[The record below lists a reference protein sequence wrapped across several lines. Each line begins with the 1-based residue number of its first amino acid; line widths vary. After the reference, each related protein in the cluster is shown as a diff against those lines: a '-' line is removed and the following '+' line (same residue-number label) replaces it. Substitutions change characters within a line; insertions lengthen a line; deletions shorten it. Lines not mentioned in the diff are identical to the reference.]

1 MQKKYRKKSCILF
14 PFAQSQINIEQQNGV
29 QLAILSVPP
38 IIQNGQ
44 AARRLAAERMCP
56 RYTVS
61 LQYE

>member
-1 MQKKYRKKSCILF
+1 MQKSTEKRVVSF
-14 PFAQSQINIEQQNGV
+14 FRFAQSQINIEQQNGV

>member
-1 MQKKYRKKSCILF
+1 MQKSTEKRLFLF